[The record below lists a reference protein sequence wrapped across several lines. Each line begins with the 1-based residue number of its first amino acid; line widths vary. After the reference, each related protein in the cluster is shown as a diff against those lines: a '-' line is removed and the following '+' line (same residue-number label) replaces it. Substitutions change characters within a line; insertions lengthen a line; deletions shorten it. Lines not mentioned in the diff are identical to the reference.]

1 MAVGKPASQH
11 PMPKAVPKSLH
22 QRPKLSAVGTAAIM
36 AAALYLS
43 ANSNYL
49 FFKELLVAFAIV
61 SMTLLLSYLGKPL
74 SPETQPNS
82 IDPRL
87 N

>member
-1 MAVGKPASQH
+1 
-11 PMPKAVPKSLH
+11 
-22 QRPKLSAVGTAAIM
+22 M